1 MAANTCAVAI
11 LRYSAGVV
19 EWKTDEL
26 KVLDRKTRKMMTLYG
41 ALHSKSDVDRVYVPR
56 QKGGRGLIS
65 CEMCVKAEEN
75 NLAWYVRNSNERFMA
90 GVRKIKILDR
100 EGAKEKNE
108 FKRDRQNASLNR
120 WKEKKMYGQF
130 LREMPETVHRD
141 KTSDWT
147 RKNDLKVETE
157 ALIFAAQEQALRT
170 NYVKFNIDNSVN
182 SPLCRMCNQKG

>member
-1 MAANTCAVAI
+1 MAANTWAVAI

-41 ALHSKSDVDRVYVPR
+41 ALHPKSDVYRVYLAR

-75 NLAWYVRNSNERFMA
+75 NLAWYVRNSNERLMA
-90 GVRKIKILDR
+90 GVRKIKILDS

-108 FKRDRQNASLNR
+108 IKRDRQNASLNR
-120 WKEKKMYGQF
+120 WTEKKN
-130 LREMPETVHRD
+130 V
-141 KTSDWT
+141 
-147 RKNDLKVETE
+147 
-157 ALIFAAQEQALRT
+157 
-170 NYVKFNIDNSVN
+170 
-182 SPLCRMCNQKG
+182 